1 MGDHRL
7 NAKETFY
14 LNVYRLQRMDAKGSR
29 ARVAFALLSALAIC
43 CSVMYITADGD
54 AETETVLVEHNKYIG
69 SGYDIRRPRSI
80 ESVDVKKA
88 GMIVTNT
95 PDGRMRLLKYLNK
108 VEKQIAKESAGRRAD
123 IAAIRA
129 HMARNFAYNQA
140 ARASMKKQLLAK
152 MAVNARKAKA
162 ALDRNMRRVQA
173 KFAASA
179 ELANKRNRATIRR
192 SRRTREIMR
201 KNKRA
206 AARSLKIAVLNQQRA
221 LAALASAT
229 NAKIKQTNSHIAAN
243 AAQIRENA
251 KKARKDLEK
260 SMARFDHK
268 MANVNEQAKK
278 GRSKLAAQAAAQDKA
293 FRNFANNKI
302 RAIAASTAAQFRK
315 VRAQMAKDR
324 HHADMMLKAASSR
337 MDAALSANKALQ
349 DKRFAKTVKDISD
362 AKKEA
367 DARVAAAR
375 TEFKVGLM
383 RTAATARRQTAK
395 LNARVTTLQH
405 TVTRSKLEQAK
416 VNRNTHAELMRM
428 VKLGNK
434 RYNEHI
440 KKDKELRALMAKNKA
455 DTLRKMKRMAD
466 SFSMNMNKIRHQMAK
481 DRRHSANNLRR
492 STNKLYATLAKN
504 AEMQRRANRKQMAN
518 THRAKLN
525 AMDALRSAKASF
537 ARRLAKMHA
546 VAVHSAKKQQRR
558 INKLTG
564 VVNANAVK
572 SAKGRAM
579 LKSMQQANKRDIS
592 HAIGVAIQKGEQR
605 AIAIEKKNR
614 AQLSAKV
621 STMISSLRKST
632 SRSIYA
638 LDMENKSA
646 RAELKKEILYAVR
659 AAAKTAKKNLK
670 KSVQWANGRFA
681 ALNTVLSRN
690 NRKSAASR
698 ARLNRQINREQRR
711 ASYAIRNA
719 VASQNRALLALK
731 TETSKRL
738 KKSNNKL
745 SSHADQMAK
754 NARSV
759 AAQMKSDVA
768 TLEARIAA
776 ARRSAQS
783 HLAAADA
790 ASVRRYSSAL
800 NQINGALKR
809 AKKDSD
815 DRFGKLYKRMAKHRK
830 ALDTKLASSVRF
842 LNDKIAERAALSDVR
857 FSKTVKN
864 IRAVRAQATAAVS
877 FARKQM
883 TVKITSLTSSIK
895 QSEAR
900 IKGEISIVSGE
911 VAHDKANQIRI
922 NRCVNKEIGRIIST
936 ANVRH
941 SQSKR
946 ARGKLRAILN
956 ANKAAAAQETAALAK
971 RTRFQLAM
979 LRGKMARLRRSAA
992 RSLSGATQ
1000 RLHRKMNAAS
1010 AAQMA
1015 IVAGQH
1021 AALRGAAAAAKSALK
1036 VAKSRFGAKLNTLA
1050 NLSAANNRKF
1060 ESGLRRITGVA
1071 HQWKKNSAR
1080 TRALM
1085 KENTRT
1091 MNRDLSKAIARSIQ
1105 MGEARAKAVEARA
1118 KANVKSTM
1126 QGLRTLATEK
1136 IEAMA
1141 NKVYQTVQGN
1151 RQKIADNYLS
1161 LKAYAATAGDKIQD
1175 YVAKGKGRGL
1185 GSIGD
1190 LLKTVGSRVNVKVG
1204 KDEGVGAGATKIPMV
1219 FSAKTITVKN
1229 PVTKINWLVDEYIK
1243 LLSEVQQRWPIGLG
1257 KYLLTKVEANMQK
1270 RGILEV
1276 DRVAGKAGNFVFV
1289 NAHSVGLSSKLSDF
1303 EGLAV
1308 RMTRYQS
1315 TLAKMT
1321 GKMARKHAKR
1331 AKKVFV
1337 KPPEWEGN

>member
-14 LNVYRLQRMDAKGSR
+14 LNVYRLLRMDAKGSR

-54 AETETVLVEHNKYIG
+54 AETVLAARGFTPRANKFIG

-95 PDGRMRLLKYLNK
+95 PDGRMRLLKYFNK

-123 IAAIRA
+123 VAAIRA

-140 ARASMKKQLLAK
+140 ARASMKKALLAK
-152 MAVNARKAKA
+152 MAINARRAKQ

-173 KFAASA
+173 KFAAQA
-179 ELANKRNRATIRR
+179 EVQNKRNRATIRR
-192 SRRTREIMR
+192 SAKTREIMR

-229 NAKIKQTNSHIAAN
+229 NAKIKQTNKHIAAN

-260 SMARFDHK
+260 AMGRFDKK

-278 GRSKLAAQAAAQDKA
+278 GRSKLAAQAAAQDKS

-315 VRAQMAKDR
+315 VRARMAKDR

-337 MDAALSANKALQ
+337 MDAALSAKKALQ

-367 DARVAAAR
+367 AARVNAAR

-405 TVTRSKLEQAK
+405 TVTRNKLEQAK

-440 KKDKELRALMAKNKA
+440 KKDKELRSLMAKNKA
-455 DTLRKMKRMAD
+455 DTLRRMKRMAD
-466 SFSMNMNKIRHQMAK
+466 SFSMNLGKIRHQMAK

-492 STNKLYATLAKN
+492 ATNKLYGTLAKN
-504 AEMQRRANRKQMAN
+504 AEMQRRANKKQMAN
-518 THRAKLN
+518 TRRAKLD
-525 AMDALRSAKASF
+525 AMDALRGAKASF
-537 ARRLAKMHA
+537 ARRLARMHA
-546 VAVHSAKKQQRR
+546 VAVRSAKKQQHR
-558 INKLTG
+558 INNLTG
-564 VVNANAVK
+564 VVTANAVK
-572 SAKGRAM
+572 SARGRAM
-579 LKSMQQANKRDIS
+579 LKSMQSANKRDIS
-592 HAIGVAIQKGEQR
+592 HAISVAIQKGEQR
-605 AIAIEKKNR
+605 AIAVEKK
-614 AQLSAKV
+614 
-621 STMISSLRKST
+621 MKS
-632 SRSIYA
+632 I
-638 LDMENKSA
+638 NKKNKAA

-659 AAAKTAKKNLK
+659 AAAKDAKKNLK

-719 VASQNRALLALK
+719 VANQNRALLALK

-754 NARSV
+754 NARAV

-776 ARRSAQS
+776 ARRSART

-800 NQINGALKR
+800 GQINGALKR

-830 ALDTKLASSVRF
+830 ALDIKLASSVRF

-911 VAHDKANQIRI
+911 VARDKANQIRI
-922 NRCVNKEIGRIIST
+922 NRRVNKEIGRIVNT

-979 LRGKMARLRRSAA
+979 LRGKMARSRRSAA
-992 RSLSGATQ
+992 RSLSSATQ

-1036 VAKSRFGAKLNTLA
+1036 TAKAQFAAKLSTLA

-1060 ESGLRRITGVA
+1060 EAGLRRVTGVA
-1071 HQWKKNSAR
+1071 HAWKKNSAR
-1080 TRALM
+1080 TRGLM
-1085 KENTRT
+1085 RENTRT
-1091 MNRDLSKAIARSIQ
+1091 MNRDLSKSIARSIQ

-1118 KANVKSTM
+1118 KANVKTTV
-1126 QGLRTLATEK
+1126 QGLRTLASEK

-1161 LKAYAATAGDKIQD
+1161 LKTYAATAGDKISD
-1175 YVAKGKGRGL
+1175 YGAKGKGRGL

-1204 KDEGVGAGATKIPMV
+1204 KDEGVGAGASKIPMI

-1257 KYLLTKVEANMQK
+1257 KYLLSKVEANMQK

>member
-1 MGDHRL
+1 MG
-7 NAKETFY
+7 
-14 LNVYRLQRMDAKGSR
+14 
-29 ARVAFALLSALAIC
+29 
-43 CSVMYITADGD
+43 
-54 AETETVLVEHNKYIG
+54 
-69 SGYDIRRPRSI
+69 
-80 ESVDVKKA
+80 
-88 GMIVTNT
+88 
-95 PDGRMRLLKYLNK
+95 
-108 VEKQIAKESAGRRAD
+108 
-123 IAAIRA
+123 
-129 HMARNFAYNQA
+129 
-140 ARASMKKQLLAK
+140 
-152 MAVNARKAKA
+152 
-162 ALDRNMRRVQA
+162 
-173 KFAASA
+173 
-179 ELANKRNRATIRR
+179 
-192 SRRTREIMR
+192 
-201 KNKRA
+201 
-206 AARSLKIAVLNQQRA
+206 
-221 LAALASAT
+221 
-229 NAKIKQTNSHIAAN
+229 
-243 AAQIRENA
+243 
-251 KKARKDLEK
+251 
-260 SMARFDHK
+260 
-268 MANVNEQAKK
+268 
-278 GRSKLAAQAAAQDKA
+278 
-293 FRNFANNKI
+293 
-302 RAIAASTAAQFRK
+302 
-315 VRAQMAKDR
+315 
-324 HHADMMLKAASSR
+324 
-337 MDAALSANKALQ
+337 
-349 DKRFAKTVKDISD
+349 
-362 AKKEA
+362 
-367 DARVAAAR
+367 
-375 TEFKVGLM
+375 
-383 RTAATARRQTAK
+383 
-395 LNARVTTLQH
+395 
-405 TVTRSKLEQAK
+405 
-416 VNRNTHAELMRM
+416 
-428 VKLGNK
+428 
-434 RYNEHI
+434 
-440 KKDKELRALMAKNKA
+440 
-455 DTLRKMKRMAD
+455 
-466 SFSMNMNKIRHQMAK
+466 
-481 DRRHSANNLRR
+481 
-492 STNKLYATLAKN
+492 
-504 AEMQRRANRKQMAN
+504 
-518 THRAKLN
+518 
-525 AMDALRSAKASF
+525 
-537 ARRLAKMHA
+537 
-546 VAVHSAKKQQRR
+546 
-558 INKLTG
+558 
-564 VVNANAVK
+564 
-572 SAKGRAM
+572 
-579 LKSMQQANKRDIS
+579 
-592 HAIGVAIQKGEQR
+592 
-605 AIAIEKKNR
+605 
-614 AQLSAKV
+614 
-621 STMISSLRKST
+621 
-632 SRSIYA
+632 
-638 LDMENKSA
+638 
-646 RAELKKEILYAVR
+646 
-659 AAAKTAKKNLK
+659 
-670 KSVQWANGRFA
+670 
-681 ALNTVLSRN
+681 
-690 NRKSAASR
+690 
-698 ARLNRQINREQRR
+698 
-711 ASYAIRNA
+711 
-719 VASQNRALLALK
+719 
-731 TETSKRL
+731 
-738 KKSNNKL
+738 
-745 SSHADQMAK
+745 
-754 NARSV
+754 
-759 AAQMKSDVA
+759 DVA

-800 NQINGALKR
+800 GQINGALKR
-809 AKKDSD
+809 AKKESD

-877 FARKQM
+877 FAKKQM
-883 TVKITSLTSSIK
+883 TVKLTSLTSSIK
-895 QSEAR
+895 QSGAR

-911 VAHDKANQIRI
+911 VARDKANQIRI
-922 NRCVNKEIGRIIST
+922 NRRVNKEIGRIINT

-979 LRGKMARLRRSAA
+979 LRGKMARIRRSAA

-1036 VAKSRFGAKLNTLA
+1036 VAKAQFGAKLNTLA

-1091 MNRDLSKAIARSIQ
+1091 MNRDLT
-1105 MGEARAKAVEARA
+1105 KAVEARA

-1126 QGLRTLATEK
+1126 QGLRPLATEK

-1161 LKAYAATAGDKIQD
+1161 LKAYAATAGDKIAD

-1229 PVTKINWLVDEYIK
+1229 PVTKIDWLVDEYIK

-1308 RMTRYQS
+1308 RMTRYQT